1 MPIARCKGR
10 SSQRGFT
17 LIEALITF
25 VILSIGLLGIAGLQA
40 LSKTSQHQSIQRTR
54 AVGLAEALVERIAAL
69 PETHPNVLAFCLM
82 MIRLN
87 ACMGCVS
94 GSYRFMRGCEA
105 CSQQTIARYQG
116 TDEEL
121 IALFYQAKE
130 DLRLHAKGESDLT
143 ADAPEPE
150 PEDEE

>member
-1 MPIARCKGR
+1 MTVNPRTELLFPPHLIPGLKDL
-10 SSQRGFT
+10 RG
-17 LIEALITF
+17 
-25 VILSIGLLGIAGLQA
+25 
-40 LSKTSQHQSIQRTR
+40 
-54 AVGLAEALVERIAAL
+54 AEWRELVEQVAKQ
-69 PETHPNVLAFCLM
+69 PETSPDVLAFCLM

-87 ACMGCVS
+87 ACMGCIS
-94 GSYRFMRGCEA
+94 GSYRFMRGCEL

-130 DLRLHAKGESDLT
+130 DLELHARGEGDLT

-150 PEDEE
+150 LEDEE